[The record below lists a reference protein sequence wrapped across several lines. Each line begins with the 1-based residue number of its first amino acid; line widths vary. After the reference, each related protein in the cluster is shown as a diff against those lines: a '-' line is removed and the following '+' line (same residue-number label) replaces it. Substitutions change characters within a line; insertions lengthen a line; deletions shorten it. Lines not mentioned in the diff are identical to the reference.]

1 MHNSDFMVLI
11 IDDEPT
17 IVQALDEFLL
27 EEGFKT
33 VTAHTGEEG
42 LAKFR
47 EHHPQL
53 VLADI
58 RLPDMNGLD
67 ILKTIKTT
75 TPESEV
81 IMITGHGDVDS
92 AIEALR
98 SRASDFILKPIT
110 LPALD
115 IAIQRAMERIRM
127 AAELKAYTERLED
140 LVQQQVKE
148 LKEAHKKL
156 EVLDRAKQNFLNLIA
171 HELRTPLTAISASKM
186 ISIEQLNP
194 DEAQFVE
201 IIVNGYERLNAFV
214 EKSLRYVSLLSRES
228 LAPYHKTPFSSL
240 VNQALDHVQELS
252 GHKEITWNVILDEDS
267 DVLVN
272 IDSIITPF
280 YEVFHNAVKFSFAG
294 GSIEVTTKL
303 NPNSISCFVRD
314 HGVGIEPAF
323 AENIFDIFSISD
335 ILHHGDGTGLSLAI
349 SRLILDIHAGTLEV
363 ESTGKDQGTTF
374 IITLPIHRKETET

>member
-1 MHNSDFMVLI
+1 MHNSDFTVLI

-17 IVQALDEFLL
+17 IVQALNEFLA

-42 LAKFR
+42 LAKFE
-47 EHHPQL
+47 EHLPQL

-67 ILKTIKTT
+67 ILKTIKTN

-115 IAIQRAMERIRM
+115 IAIQRAMERIKM

-140 LVQQQVKE
+140 LVQQQVRE

-186 ISIEQLNP
+186 ISTEQLDP

-201 IIVNGYERLNAFV
+201 IIINGYERLNAFV
-214 EKSLRYVSLLSRES
+214 EKSLRYVSLLSSES
-228 LAPYHKTPFSSL
+228 LAPYHETPFSSIIT
-240 VNQALDHVQELS
+240 QALDQVEELS
-252 GHKEITWNVILDEDS
+252 KNKEITWNLNLDVDAK
-267 DVLVN
+267 VLVN
-272 IDSIITPF
+272 IDAIVTPF
-280 YEVFHNAVKFSFAG
+280 YEVFHNAVKFSHSG
-294 GSIEVTTKL
+294 RSIEITTRM
-303 NPNSISCFVRD
+303 NPNSISCFVCD
-314 HGVGIEPAF
+314 HGVGIEPEF
-323 AENIFDIFSISD
+323 SENIFDIFSITD

-363 ESTGKDQGTTF
+363 ESAGKDQGTTF
-374 IITLPIHRKETET
+374 IITLPVHREETET